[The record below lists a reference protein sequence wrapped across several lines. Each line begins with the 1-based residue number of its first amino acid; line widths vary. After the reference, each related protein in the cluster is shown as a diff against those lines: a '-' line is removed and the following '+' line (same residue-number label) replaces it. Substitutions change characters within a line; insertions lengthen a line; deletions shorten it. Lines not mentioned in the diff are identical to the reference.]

1 MPVCLS
7 PSSLARHLVCRKC
20 SVRVD
25 ESRSAWLSECA
36 KGSSGGPPLPRN
48 LTFHQGVLSPSTSVR
63 DLGIL
68 FPGPNPNRYPC
79 FLSAQLRQAGV
90 SEGLARGEQQ
100 GKNKEAQAHIPGPAH
115 GVRVS
120 LLPGPAQLRGPP
132 HTGSTPEGEV
142 VSLEPLPR
150 LPASR

>member
-7 PSSLARHLVCRKC
+7 SSSLARHLVCRKC

-36 KGSSGGPPLPRN
+36 KGSSGGPPLPWN

-90 SEGLARGEQQ
+90 SEGLARGGAAGKEQRGTSTHTRADSDSRGSGFSPARASSAQ
-100 GKNKEAQAHIPGPAH
+100 GATPH
-115 GVRVS
+115 RVHA
-120 LLPGPAQLRGPP
+120 GGRGGF
-132 HTGSTPEGEV
+132 T
-142 VSLEPLPR
+142 
-150 LPASR
+150 